1 MIDLCGGSG
10 GENHRNLSPNREIK
24 DLRSYYPRKD
34 PVAGFKE
41 EGRKSPSPVAV
52 ITNQNPEPIYLK
64 AIEEYSGFYQKL
76 SEHGITHL
84 TTEVFKVL
92 KAEGVRLITPNHF
105 RVFDIVSADEKFIAR
120 KVAQSDKTA
129 QRIIN
134 DAVSKGYAIL
144 DRGIF
149 YIPKKVWK
157 EYKAR
162 YKEVKENPAL
172 SFQIFD
178 FSRLIKLGDSV
189 LIDLDDVS
197 EGDVKRFVKYLH
209 KLGVYPNVWLSASR
223 KGYHIQID
231 LIYRV
236 VRLREVEEVDSPNGR
251 VKQIVDRGT
260 FYEFPY
266 ANDHRI
272 EKIEDALKEILRR
285 LRIPYDSVSAKRA
298 VWLEGVYNPIKKGRS
313 VKVYNGKVHRI
324 DKVYENLRPLW
335 EKTLKERA
343 LKELKRKKKLQ
354 RGTYEVVAEIENVS
368 ASNPVDYIRANLK
381 NGTITVL
388 LNQGLEPYEVGEVLA
403 SHYEGDEKA
412 FWRAWRGTENHILT
426 TYRPLKPSNRRRLKE
441 RKHRHYW
448 EYIPKIKEA
457 LKEGITTIGGISRK
471 AKVPKTA
478 VWEILQKFSREQILT
493 NTEEVIAYLKANQ
506 KGGNKLPKEKAREL
520 GKRRFKKYFEQFLK
534 ELEKKRRRKGDGRR
548 YPLGDGKG
556 VSSPMW
562 KPIWI
567 DGPEAKLDDKGRSDR
582 ALSITPNEVRN
593 GREEVGRNGKQ
604 EGGKSRKDREK
615 GKPLTKKSTIE
626 TKEEQKK
633 KENGR
638 NIDRRE
644 TKIRTKVESREEKLN
659 WKLEKVSNSWDKT
672 LEEAKKVLKLFG
684 EKTPKRRKTKKERY
698 VKLYGKYYPESVAKR
713 IKPLIKARRI
723 RLDSRELYEK
733 AIEKL
738 ILRNVFVADG
748 ELYELA
754 KEYRPLDGR
763 KLFRLIVYLYAK
775 KFEKVDL
782 TEKPT
787 VEEVLAQPSIR
798 KLDLGGWGRYAWPVC
813 WVLKELGLI
822 GEETKVNMPNIL
834 PEKEWWGECEEKER
848 LRWLFEE
855 GIKLEKGQLGE
866 KKGNNRRE
874 EILEGLG
881 EEEIKSN
888 QIVEEINKNQEVER
902 IEENQ
907 KVEGEKLIAEGN
919 WIDYSGLI
927 FGDSEDGLDLSGNEE
942 DLDELEDLL

>member
-1 MIDLCGGSG
+1 MVGLCGGSS

-24 DLRSYYPRKD
+24 DLRSYYPRRD
-34 PVAGFKE
+34 PVAGSKE

-134 DAVSKGYAIL
+134 DAISKGYAIL

-172 SFQIFD
+172 SFQIFN

-189 LIDLDDVS
+189 LIDLDNVS

-209 KLGVYPNVWLSASR
+209 KLGVYPNVWLSASG

-272 EKIEDALKEILRR
+272 EKIENALKEILRR
-285 LRIPYDSVSAKRA
+285 LGIPYDSVSAKRS

-335 EKTLKERA
+335 EKTLKEKA
-343 LKELKRKKKLQ
+343 LKGLKRKKKLQ

-368 ASNPVDYIRANLK
+368 ASNPVDYIQANLK
-381 NGTITVL
+381 NGIITVL

-412 FWRAWRGTENHILT
+412 FWRAWEKAENFISAT
-426 TYRPLKPSNRRRLKE
+426 FKPLKPSNRRRLKE

-457 LKEGITTIGGISRK
+457 LEEGITTIGGISRK

-478 VWEILQKFSREQILT
+478 VWEILQKFSREQILN

-520 GKRRFKKYFEQFLK
+520 GKRRFEKYFEQFLK

-567 DGPEAKLDDKGRSDR
+567 DEPEAKLDDKDRSDR
-582 ALSITPNEVRN
+582 ALSIIPNEVRN
-593 GREEVGRNGKQ
+593 GREEVGLQ
-604 EGGKSRKDREK
+604 VQSSEEK
-615 GKPLTKKSTIE
+615 LEK
-626 TKEEQKK
+626 
-633 KENGR
+633 
-638 NIDRRE
+638 
-644 TKIRTKVESREEKLN
+644 REEKN
-659 WKLEKVSNSWDKT
+659 SKFEKKRIERK
-672 LEEAKKVLKLFG
+672 EERKKKFS
-684 EKTPKRRKTKKERY
+684 KTKITTKNEDEISGRSKKSRL
-698 VKLYGKYYPESVAKR
+698 VKFYGKIRPVEEVER
-713 IKPLIKARRI
+713 IKPLIVGRRI
-723 RLDSRELYEK
+723 NADSWKLYEWAVEK
-733 AIEKL
+733 LSEKGILVAETREMLELMEKIEK
-738 ILRNVFVADG
+738 
-748 ELYELA
+748 
-754 KEYRPLDGR
+754 PLVGR
-763 KLFRLIVYLYAK
+763 KLLKLIKFLYAQ
-775 KFEKVDL
+775 KFHRVDL
-782 TEKPT
+782 KEKPT
-787 VEEVLAQPSIR
+787 IEEVLSQPSVE
-798 KLDLGGWGRYAWPVC
+798 KLDLGGWGRYAFAVYE
-813 WVLKELGLI
+813 VLLELGLI
-822 GEETKVNMPNIL
+822 DETTEVRFPEYVPVEGYGLKSHQKEGEIENL
-834 PEKEWWGECEEKER
+834 
-848 LRWLFEE
+848 LSL
-855 GIKLEKGQLGE
+855 
-866 KKGNNRRE
+866 
-874 EILEGLG
+874 
-881 EEEIKSN
+881 EEEVSEYWEL
-888 QIVEEINKNQEVER
+888 VEEIEQLEEEEQSTNFGEIEPKKPNKKE
-902 IEENQ
+902 
-907 KVEGEKLIAEGN
+907 EGN
-919 WIDYSGLI
+919 NEFLSEILKDWFGMFSGGQEAESSDD
-927 FGDSEDGLDLSGNEE
+927 FD
-942 DLDELEDLL
+942 DLLDDLL